1 MKYNQT
7 VAIAFESTM
16 AAAAKARAHGHHNQC
31 MALLERAHLIGQ
43 GIFVWHW
50 RTHWHM
56 LSLALSQSNRQE
68 AIGQLAR
75 LSLVPLG
82 HLLQRLPLGNVGSTR
97 MGAFDTAPLPD
108 DIARLLHSDSTG
120 SPQS

>member
-1 MKYNQT
+1 MKYTQT

-16 AAAAKARAHGHHNQC
+16 AAAAKARADGHHSQC
-31 MALLERAHLIGQ
+31 MALMERAHLIGQ
-43 GIFVWHW
+43 GVFVWHW

-56 LSLALSQSNRQE
+56 LSLALSQSNRHE
-68 AIGQLAR
+68 VIGQLAR

-108 DIARLLHSDSTG
+108 DIARLLDGHRTG
-120 SPQS
+120 DPQS